1 MTRFAGTTFAESAGP
16 LAVGMDMSIIQHQ
29 AAGGLRMA
37 TGLLHAL
44 RGIPDLDILAWPG
57 HRRPRR
63 GGPAR
68 KVLNL
73 LLDTYWLD
81 VDLPRRA
88 RQSRRQVLMMP
99 VSLTSGGTN
108 LPQVVTIHD
117 VSFLTAHGAFDRA
130 YATYAR
136 IQFKR
141 SVRRAAVITTISEH
155 SRNDI
160 IHYLDADPAR
170 VEVVYPGLDAPRLA
184 PSHPPIPRPYALYVG
199 ATDPHK
205 DVPTAINAWREL
217 TDTGLDLAIVGQ
229 PGRDHER
236 VTAMAL
242 AQNGRVHVVGRV
254 SQLELEAWY
263 GHATVFVFP
272 SRAEGFG
279 FPPLEAMRRGV
290 PVVAAR
296 STSLPEVLG
305 DAALYHEVGS
315 ANEIAAQVRRVV
327 GDSELRAQLIEAGRE
342 MSSRYTWD
350 RTAAAMARLLDRAAS
365 GAAS

>member
-1 MTRFAGTTFAESAGP
+1 MTRSEGTTFRASDGL
-16 LAVGMDMSIIQHQ
+16 LAVGMDMSFLQHQ
-29 AAGGLRMA
+29 AAGGARFA

-44 RGIPDLDILAWPG
+44 QSIPDIDLVAWAG
-57 HRRPRR
+57 HHRPRR

-73 LLDTYWLD
+73 LLDFYWLD

-88 RQSRRQVLMMP
+88 RRSRRQVLMMP
-99 VSLTSGGTN
+99 VSLTSGGTR
-108 LPQVVTIHD
+108 LPQVVSIHD
-117 VSFLTAHGAFDRA
+117 VNFLAAPGTYDRA

-141 SVRRAAVITTISEH
+141 SVRRAAVITTLSEH
-155 SRNDI
+155 SRNEI

-170 VEVVYPGLDAPRLA
+170 VEVVYPGLDAAHPTSSSA
-184 PSHPPIPRPYALYVG
+184 PLSRPYALYVG

-217 TDTGLDLAIVGQ
+217 LDTDLDLAIVGQ

-242 AQNGRVHVVGRV
+242 AHDGRVHVVGRV
-254 SQLELEAWY
+254 SQSELEAWY
-263 GHATVFVFP
+263 DHATVFVFP
-272 SRAEGFG
+272 SRTEGFG
-279 FPPLEAMRRGV
+279 FPPLEAMKRGV

-296 STSLPEVLG
+296 SASLPEILG
-305 DAALYHEVGS
+305 EAALYHEVGS
-315 ANEIAAQVRRVV
+315 AGEIAAQVRRVV
-327 GDSELRAQLIEAGRE
+327 GDSELRSKLIEAGRE

-350 RTAAAMARLLDRAAS
+350 RAAAAMARLLARAAS
-365 GAAS
+365 GGTS

>member
-1 MTRFAGTTFAESAGP
+1 MKRSDGTDFHSLDRP
-16 LAVGMDMSIIQHQ
+16 LAVGMDMSILQHQ
-29 AAGGLRMA
+29 AVGGARMA
-37 TGLLHAL
+37 SGLLCAL
-44 RGIPDLDILAWPG
+44 QSIPDIDVVAWAG

-68 KVLNL
+68 KALNL
-73 LLDTYWLD
+73 LLDSYWLD

-88 RQSRRQVLMMP
+88 RGSRRQVLMMP
-99 VSLTSGGTN
+99 VGLTSGGTK

-117 VSFLTAHGAFDRA
+117 VNFLTAPGTYDRA
-130 YATYAR
+130 YSRYAL

-141 SVRRAAVITTISEH
+141 SVRRAAVLTTISEH
-155 SRNDI
+155 SRNDL
-160 IHYLDADPAR
+160 IHYLGVDSAR
-170 VEVVYPGLDAPRLA
+170 VEVVYPGLDAPLSV
-184 PSHPPIPRPYALYVG
+184 PSSRPLPQPYALYVG

-217 TDTGLDLAIVGQ
+217 RDTDLDLAIVGQ

-242 AQNGRVHVVGRV
+242 THHGRVHVVGRV
-254 SQLELEAWY
+254 SQAELEAWY
-263 GHATVFVFP
+263 DHAAVFVFP

-296 STSLPEVLG
+296 SASLPEVLG
-305 DAALYHEVGS
+305 EAALYHEVG
-315 ANEIAAQVRRVV
+315 AAEEIAVQVRRVV
-327 GDSELRAQLIEAGRE
+327 DDSELRSQLIEAGRE
-342 MSSRYTWD
+342 MSSRYSWD
-350 RTAAAMARLLDRAAS
+350 RAATAMARLLARAAS
-365 GAAS
+365 GSTS